1 MRDGASEQ
9 APIGRI
15 GVSGTV
21 RRTGTGAARVG
32 DVVDDHRLRRYLEHV
47 PGDALL
53 TERDVFAA
61 SAARAAGAVIVQPHR
76 RGLGAVVTARLAH
89 TAGARLVLASGPV
102 ECAPGEGTP
111 GEGTPSEGAPRE
123 GAPDEGA
130 TPAAAG
136 VAGAIARES
145 GSTARGPI
153 GGVAGTVRT
162 AAVRTAT
169 VRTATVRLARGPLP
183 AALEIPGHANVVA
196 GGFLPLAGIDAMDST
211 GSGEALA
218 ATRIRGASF
227 RIAGRAAPPATTA
240 HPGRRPRPDPDILE
254 RAARDRG

>member
-1 MRDGASEQ
+1 VRDGASEQ

-53 TERDVFAA
+53 TERDVLAA

-111 GEGTPSEGAPRE
+111 SEGAPRE

-130 TPAAAG
+130 TPVAAG

-153 GGVAGTVRT
+153 GGVAGTVR
-162 AAVRTAT
+162 AAA

-211 GSGEALA
+211 GSGDALA
-218 ATRIRGASF
+218 ATRTRDASF